1 MPATAST
8 FDPANFTT
16 EIDNPFMPLDGGTT
30 LIYKSQDGSTVDTFH
45 VTEKTKVIDGVRC
58 VVVHDTTTVD
68 GQLEEDTLDYFAQDK
83 QGNVWYFG
91 EDTKQIENGH
101 VVSTEG

>member
-1 MPATAST
+1 MPTAASN

-30 LIYKSQDGSTVDTFH
+30 LIYKSPDGSTVDTFQ
-45 VTEKTKVIDGVRC
+45 VTERTKVIDGVRC
-58 VVVHDTTTVD
+58 VVVHDTTRVD

-83 QGNVWYFG
+83 QGNV
-91 EDTKQIENGH
+91 
-101 VVSTEG
+101 